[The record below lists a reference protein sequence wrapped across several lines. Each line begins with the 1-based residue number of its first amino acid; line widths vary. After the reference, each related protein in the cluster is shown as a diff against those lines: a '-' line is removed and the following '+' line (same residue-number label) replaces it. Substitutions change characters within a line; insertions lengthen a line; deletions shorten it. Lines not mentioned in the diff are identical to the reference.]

1 MSDYFISL
9 LYHNVCPTSWRTR
22 PDGPLCDLVAS
33 ITNSFVDEP
42 VFADQIRA
50 LTRAA
55 PCLRPVEFRRFYA
68 GGRIP
73 AGPRGVAP
81 VQVTFDD
88 GWRGSVDYG
97 GPILA
102 ELNWQALLFVTTS
115 LIGKPL
121 LLSRSELHRLSPETF
136 LVGSHCRTHCHL
148 NELPIDGIRDELQS
162 SKAELESI
170 VGYEVDC
177 VSIPHGAVDDRVREI
192 ACEVGYRYVF
202 SSAVR
207 RNTRQH
213 GPLSIGRVAIRQ
225 STTVSSIERF
235 ASGDLGAEQ
244 IRSGMRQIPRQLPGL
259 RTYRRMRNWLRQAS
273 ASRLELGELVDRP

>member
-1 MSDYFISL
+1 MSDFFISL
-9 LYHNVCPTSWRTR
+9 LYHNVCPATWRTR

-33 ITNSFVDEP
+33 ITNCFVDEP

-50 LTRAA
+50 LTRTA
-55 PCLRPVEFRRFYA
+55 PCLRPDDMRRFYA
-68 GGRIP
+68 GAGLP
-73 AGPRGVAP
+73 ASPRGVAP
-81 VQVTFDD
+81 VQITFDD

-136 LVGSHCRTHCHL
+136 LVGSHCRTHRHL
-148 NELPIDGIRDELQS
+148 YELPTTEIRDELQA

-177 VSIPHGAVDDRVREI
+177 VSIPHGAVDERVRTI
-192 ACEVGYRYVF
+192 ASDVGYRYVF
-202 SSAVR
+202 SSAVH

-213 GPLSIGRVAIRQ
+213 GPLSIGRVTIRQ
-225 STTVSSIERF
+225 TAAAIERY
-235 ASGDLGAEQ
+235 ASGDLGVEQ
-244 IRSGMRQIPRQLPGL
+244 IRSGVRQIPRQILG
-259 RTYRRMRNWLRQAS
+259 RRAYRRMRIWLRQDS
-273 ASRLELGELVDRP
+273 ASSLELNDFVDRP